1 MYSKQIFAKY
11 RVEGVM
17 LGNGFVFGLETV
29 KGKIILDKVRKSQRE
44 PEERTREQE

>member
-1 MYSKQIFAKY
+1 
-11 RVEGVM
+11 M

-29 KGKIILDKVRKSQRE
+29 KGKMILDKVRKSQRE